1 MAASA
6 GAVRAG
12 GAFIEI
18 FAKDGAFQQAMTR
31 VQNRLKAVS
40 ASMRQIGTNLSIGG
54 AALGAPFVIAAGE
67 AANCTLVMAC

>member
-31 VQNRLKAVS
+31 VQNRMKAIGS
-40 ASMRQIGTNLSIGG
+40 SMSSFGSTMGLGG
-54 AALGAPFVIAAGE
+54 AAMAAPMVLAART
-67 AANCTLVMAC
+67 AAQFE